1 MPKIN
6 YSDMPYEK
14 KYSTGE
20 KKVEKH
26 SFYCPDKDYEE
37 TEEQYRGYYT
47 MDYFGLKIED
57 ISKKNI
63 DSEKPK
69 IKLKQ
74 ISNKK

>member
-1 MPKIN
+1 
-6 YSDMPYEK
+6 
-14 KYSTGE
+14 
-20 KKVEKH
+20 
-26 SFYCPDKDYEE
+26 
-37 TEEQYRGYYT
+37 

-63 DSEKPK
+63 DSEKQK